1 LRDLRSELASLRIEP
16 RPAKK
21 RRRLLPLAASLLVV
35 AAAAYAVWWTGF
47 ASSAVPVEAVRPTV
61 IEPGQ
66 AAPATPILTAAG
78 YIVARR
84 KAVVSAKVQG
94 RLGELRVEEGSR
106 VAEGEIIA
114 KLENLDI
121 EAQVER
127 ARAQVAKADAELTEA
142 QRQARLA
149 ESLSEGGVVSSDE
162 LDLVRSRLRIAE
174 ATVRQARAEQ
184 GVYEAFLE
192 NTNIRAPFAGV
203 VIKKMAEVGES
214 VAPIPPGV
222 NVSTS
227 SGAIVVLADMNTLE
241 MEADVNE
248 ANIAKLRNGQ
258 KAEIVVEAFPD
269 RRYAAIIR
277 QIIPSADRTK
287 ATVLVKVTLLEKDD
301 DLKPEMSA
309 RANFLEEP
317 KEPAAGPLE
326 GRAIRIP
333 ADAVISAGGASSVLE
348 VVGGKVLSRPVVI
361 GDRVGSYVEI
371 REGLTGMESLVL
383 KPPPGLQSGDAV
395 EVKP

>member
-1 LRDLRSELASLRIEP
+1 
-16 RPAKK
+16 
-21 RRRLLPLAASLLVV
+21 
-35 AAAAYAVWWTGF
+35 
-47 ASSAVPVEAVRPTV
+47 
-61 IEPGQ
+61 
-66 AAPATPILTAAG
+66 
-78 YIVARR
+78 
-84 KAVVSAKVQG
+84 
-94 RLGELRVEEGSR
+94 
-106 VAEGEIIA
+106 
-114 KLENLDI
+114 
-121 EAQVER
+121 
-127 ARAQVAKADAELTEA
+127 
-142 QRQARLA
+142 
-149 ESLSEGGVVSSDE
+149 
-162 LDLVRSRLRIAE
+162 VRSRLRIAE
-174 ATVRQARAEQ
+174 ATLRQAHAEQ

-192 NTNIRAPFAGV
+192 NTNIRAPFDGV

-227 SGAIVVLADMNTLE
+227 SGAIVILADMNTLE

-258 KAEIVVEAFPD
+258 RAEIVVEAFPD

-317 KEPAAGPLE
+317 KEPAKGPSE

-333 ADAVISAGGASSVLE
+333 ADTVISAGGASFVLE

-371 REGLTGMESLVL
+371 REGLTGMESVVL
-383 KPPPGLQSGDAV
+383 KPPPGLKSGDAV

>member
-1 LRDLRSELASLRIEP
+1 M
-16 RPAKK
+16 
-21 RRRLLPLAASLLVV
+21 LPLALSLLVV
-35 AAAAYAVWWTGF
+35 GAAAYALWQTGF
-47 ASSAVPVEAVRPTV
+47 ASSAVPVETVRPTV

-66 AAPATPILTAAG
+66 AAPVTPILSATG

-106 VAEGEIIA
+106 VAQGEIIA

-127 ARAQVAKADAELTEA
+127 ARAQVAKADAELVEA

-149 ESLSEGGVVSSDE
+149 ESLSQGGVVSSDE

-192 NTNIRAPFAGV
+192 NTNVRAPFDGV

-309 RANFLEEP
+309 RANFLEDS
-317 KEPAAGPLE
+317 KESATAPAE
-326 GRAIRIP
+326 GRSIRVP
-333 ADAVISAGGASSVLE
+333 AGAVVSEGGASSVFE
-348 VVGGKVLSRPVVI
+348 VVGGKVLARPVA
-361 GDRVGSYVEI
+361 VGQKRGEDVEI
-371 REGLTGMESLVL
+371 REGLTGMESIVL
-383 KPPPGLQSGDAV
+383 KPPPGLKSGDTV